1 MRDLVK
7 LRPVLPALLATLV
20 ALFAVG
26 CGSGDDEGGAGADP
40 ASIAP
45 AGTPLYL
52 DFLLQPQG
60 ETKTN
65 IEGLAQKIAGVDDL
79 GGLIVEELEE
89 SAADEGE
96 EIDFAKEVE
105 PWLGEK
111 GAFIYPQFSEGD
123 FETFAVA
130 VETTDSG
137 AAEEFLDK
145 QAEQADEKVSDE
157 SFEGVDFTVDE
168 DGDISG
174 VVESLLVLTDEEA
187 VFKKVVTASKEES
200 LADESNYSDAVS
212 EVPDDSAAN
221 VFVDIGGLI
230 REAESDGEV
239 DRDTKLF
246 FENAGIDLKE
256 ATAVASLVPGSDRI
270 EIDISSNAIEENVP
284 SGDASELLGS
294 LPADS
299 FAAFAAPEFGKR
311 FNEGLDQIDEQGIPG
326 EGIEPGELKKSLKQ
340 AGIDLESI
348 AESIGDVGAFA
359 RGSSESN
366 LGGAL
371 VLTAEDATQAKN
383 TVSNIGL
390 FLRSANV
397 PGVTTIKDKVSG
409 FSIRDPELGPQ
420 PVVVAAKGSR
430 IAVGYGLAATLAAFE
445 EPGRT
450 LADSPPY
457 KEAVSALA
465 ETPITAF
472 VAGPAALELASSLIP
487 PGEEE
492 FEAAEPY
499 LQKIDYVAVGSE
511 ASGDLVMAKLI
522 IGLK

>member
-7 LRPVLPALLATLV
+7 LRLVLLALLAAIV

-26 CGSGDDEGGAGADP
+26 CGGGDDDGGGGADP

-52 DFLLQPQG
+52 DFVLQPQG

-65 IEGLAQKIAGVDDL
+65 IEGLAQKIAGVNDL

-89 SAADEGE
+89 SAADENE
-96 EIDFAKEVE
+96 EIDFEKEVQ
-105 PWLGEK
+105 PWLGER
-111 GAFIYPQFSEGD
+111 GAFIYPEFSEGD
-123 FETFAVA
+123 FENFAIA
-130 VETTDSG
+130 IETTDSG
-137 AAEEFLDK
+137 AAEEFLAD
-145 QAEQADEKVSDE
+145 QAEQADEEVSEE
-157 SFEGVDFTVDE
+157 SFEGVDFKVDE
-168 DGDISG
+168 DGDVSG
-174 VVESLLVLTDEEA
+174 VVDGLLVLTDEEA
-187 VFKKVVTASKEES
+187 VFKDVIAASKEES
-200 LADESNYSDAVS
+200 LADESQYSQAIS
-212 EVPDDSAAN
+212 EAPENSATN
-221 VFVDIGGLI
+221 VYVDISAMI
-230 REAESDGEV
+230 QAAEAEGEV
-239 DRDTKLF
+239 DLDAKTL
-246 FENAGIDLKE
+246 FENAGIDLKD
-256 ATAVASLVPGSDRI
+256 ATAVASLVPGSDQI
-270 EIDISSNAIEENVP
+270 EIDVSSNAIEENVP

-294 LPADS
+294 LPANS
-299 FAAFAAPEFGKR
+299 FAAFAAPEFGKS
-311 FNEGLDQIDEQGIPG
+311 FNEGIDQIDKQGIPG
-326 EGIEPGELKKSLKQ
+326 ELPPNQLKKTLKQ

-348 AESIGDVGAFA
+348 AGSIGDVGAFA
-359 RGSSESN
+359 QGSNESN

-371 VLTAEDATQAKN
+371 VLTTEDATQAKN

-420 PVVVAAKGSR
+420 SVVVAAKGAR
-430 IAVGYGLAATLAAFE
+430 IAIGYGLASTLAAFE

-450 LADSPPY
+450 LADSPAY
-457 KEAVSALA
+457 KDAVSALA

-472 VAGPAALELASSLIP
+472 VSGPKALKLASSLIP

-511 ASGDLVMAKLI
+511 ASGDLATAKLI

>member
-1 MRDLVK
+1 VK
-7 LRPVLPALLATLV
+7 LRLVLPALLAALV

-26 CGSGDDEGGAGADP
+26 CGGGDDEGGAGADP

-45 AGTPLYL
+45 AGTSLYL
-52 DFLLQPQG
+52 DFVLRPKG
-60 ETKTN
+60 EMKTN

-79 GGLIVEELEE
+79 GGLIIEELEE
-89 SAADEGE
+89 SADEGE
-96 EIDFAKEVE
+96 EVDFEKEVE
-105 PWLGEK
+105 PWLGER
-111 GAFIYPQFSEGD
+111 GAYIYPKIGGGD
-123 FETFAVA
+123 SDAFAMA
-130 VETTDSG
+130 VETTDSD
-137 AAEEFLDK
+137 AAEEFLNK
-145 QAEQADEKVSDE
+145 QAEQADEEVTDE
-157 SFEGVDFTVDE
+157 SFEGVDFKLDE
-168 DGDISG
+168 DGDTSG
-174 VVESLLVLTDEEA
+174 IIEGLLVIAEEEA
-187 VFKKVVTASKEES
+187 VFKEVITASKEES
-200 LADESNYSDAVS
+200 LADESNYSDAIS
-212 EVPDDSAAN
+212 GIPDDSAAN
-221 VFVDIGGLI
+221 VFVDISGLI
-230 REAESDGEV
+230 RAAEAEGEIDKEV
-239 DRDTKLF
+239 KLL
-246 FENAGIDLKE
+246 FENAGINLKD

-270 EIDISSNAIEENVP
+270 EIDVSSDAIEENVP

-299 FAAFAAPEFGKR
+299 FVAFAAPEFGKR
-311 FNEGLDQIDEQGIPG
+311 FNEGLDQIDEQGIPD
-326 EGIEPGELKKSLKQ
+326 EGIAPGELKKSLKQ

-348 AESIGDVGAFA
+348 AGSIGDVGAFA
-359 RGSSESN
+359 QGSSESD

-371 VLTAEDATQAKN
+371 VLTTEDATQAKN

-397 PGVTTIKDKVSG
+397 PGITTIKDKVSG

-430 IAVGYGLAATLAAFE
+430 IAIGYGLAPTLAAFE

-450 LADSPPY
+450 LADSPSY

-511 ASGDLVMAKLI
+511 ASGDLAIAKLI

>member
-1 MRDLVK
+1 MRGLVK
-7 LRPVLPALLATLV
+7 LRLVLPALLAALA
-20 ALFAVG
+20 ALFVVG
-26 CGSGDDEGGAGADP
+26 CGGGDDEGGAGTDP
-40 ASIAP
+40 AIVAP

-52 DFLLQPQG
+52 DFVLRPQG

-79 GGLIVEELEE
+79 GGLIIEELEE
-89 SAADEGE
+89 SADEGE
-96 EIDFAKEVE
+96 EIDFEKEVD

-111 GAFIYPQFSEGD
+111 GAFIYPEFSEGD
-123 FETFAVA
+123 FDTFVIAI
-130 VETTDSG
+130 ETTDSG
-137 AAEEFLDK
+137 AAEEFVNN
-145 QAEQADEKVSDE
+145 QAEQADEEVSDE
-157 SFEGVDFTVDE
+157 SFEGVDFKLDE
-168 DGDISG
+168 DGDTTG
-174 VVESLLVLTDEEA
+174 VVEGLFVVTEGEA
-187 VFKKVVTASKEES
+187 VFKEVITASKEES

-212 EVPDDSAAN
+212 GVPDDSAMN
-221 VFVDIGGLI
+221 VFVDISSLI

-239 DRDTKLF
+239 DQDTKLF
-246 FENAGIDLKE
+246 LENAGIDLNE
-256 ATAVASLVPGSDRI
+256 ATAVASLVPGSDQI
-270 EIDISSNAIEENVP
+270 EIDISSNAIEENLP

-311 FNEGLDQIDEQGIPG
+311 FNEGIDQIDEQGIPG
-326 EGIEPGELKKSLKQ
+326 ELPPNQLKKSLKQ

-359 RGSSESN
+359 QGNNESN

-371 VLTAEDATQAKN
+371 VLATDDATQAKN

-397 PGVTTIKDKVSG
+397 PGVTAINGKASG

-430 IAVGYGLAATLAAFE
+430 IAVGYGLDSALAAFE

-450 LADSPPY
+450 LADSPSY
-457 KEAVSALA
+457 KEAISALDG
-465 ETPITAF
+465 TPITAF
-472 VAGPAALELASSLIP
+472 VAGPAALKLASSIVP

-499 LQKIDYVAVGSE
+499 LQKIEYVALGSE
-511 ASGDLVMAKLI
+511 ASGDLATAKLI